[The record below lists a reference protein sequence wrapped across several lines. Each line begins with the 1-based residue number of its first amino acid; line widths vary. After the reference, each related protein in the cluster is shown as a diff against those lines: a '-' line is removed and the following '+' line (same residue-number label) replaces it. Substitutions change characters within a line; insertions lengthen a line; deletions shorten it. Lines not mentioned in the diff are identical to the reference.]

1 MDDNY
6 IEQTVRDLKSRIH
19 TQRQALELTYT
30 KKDVSIKEQVQKQPD
45 QELANLADSLRPRR
59 KSINDF

>member
-1 MDDNY
+1 MEDPY
-6 IEQTVRDLKSRIH
+6 IEHIVEELRSRIKA
-19 TQRQALELTYT
+19 QRQALELTYT
-30 KKDVSIKEQVQKQPD
+30 KKDVTMEEQVQKQPD